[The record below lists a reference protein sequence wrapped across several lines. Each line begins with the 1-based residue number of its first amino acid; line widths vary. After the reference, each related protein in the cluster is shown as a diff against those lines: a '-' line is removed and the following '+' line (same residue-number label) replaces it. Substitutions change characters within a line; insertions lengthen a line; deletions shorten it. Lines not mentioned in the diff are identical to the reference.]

1 MSQTTKLK
9 LYMGL
14 NILVGLLICGTGLF
28 GIWNTNNYPS
38 VIFFIALS
46 VISESFVIQVSKDKY
61 ISMGFAV
68 GLAAILTF
76 SPSVAAIIAFLGS
89 LLKIYSKE
97 DSYYHLLN
105 SSVSKRIFNGAVYAI
120 GAWIS
125 GSVYQVFSQQLTFA
139 RIYDISITSLILTVL
154 VYVCVNVCLTSGYEA
169 IHQNKKIKVIFH
181 EMDWV
186 AKNILGI
193 SPVGMIM
200 ALAYQKSGWFMVVLI
215 LGPLIMARY
224 SFKLYIEMKQQY
236 FETIKTLSNALDAKD
251 NYTNG
256 HSLRVAA
263 ISEAIAKN
271 MQMTTAQVETIKTA
285 ALLHD
290 IGKIGIPDAI
300 INKPGRLEMS
310 EIYEIRRH
318 PEIGEQ
324 ILKDVRA
331 LKGIAKIVKHHHER
345 YDGNGYPD
353 SLRGDQIP
361 IESAIIAV
369 ADAFDAMTSNRIYRM
384 ALTEEWAMN
393 VIQGEKGLQF
403 HPEVVDVFLKCA
415 NQFVVEAIEE
425 REETC

>member
-1 MSQTTKLK
+1 MSQTTKLNV
-9 LYMGL
+9 YMGL
-14 NILVGLLICGTGLF
+14 NIIIGLLICGLGLVAL
-28 GIWNTNNYPS
+28 GNTNNYPS

-46 VISESFVIQVSKDKY
+46 VISESFVIQISKDKL

-76 SPSVAAIIAFLGS
+76 SPPVAAIIIFIGS
-89 LLKIYSKE
+89 LLKVYSDE
-97 DSYYHLLN
+97 EARYHLFNSDLKQRLFN
-105 SSVSKRIFNGAVYAI
+105 SSAYATGAY
-120 GAWIS
+120 IS
-125 GSVYQVFSQQLTFA
+125 GVIYHWVSQVFTFD
-139 RIYDISITSLILTVL
+139 RIYDMSLIGLTMTVL
-154 VYVCVNVCLTSGYEA
+154 VYVCLNICLMAGLYA
-169 IHQNKKIKVIFH
+169 IQEEKPIQVLFQ
-181 EMDWV
+181 EMDWIV
-186 AKNILGI
+186 KNILGI
-193 SPVGMIM
+193 SPVGIIM
-200 ALAYQKSGWFMVVLI
+200 ALAFQKSGWFMVVLI

-256 HSLRVAA
+256 HSLRVAE
-263 ISEAIAKN
+263 ISEAIARN
-271 MQMTTAQVETIKTA
+271 MQMHPHQVETIKTA

-324 ILKDVRA
+324 ILRDVKA
-331 LKGIAKIVKHHHER
+331 LRRIAKIVKHHHER

-353 SLRGDQIP
+353 SLRGDEIP

-369 ADAFDAMTSNRIYRM
+369 ADAYDAMTSNRIYRM
-384 ALTEEWAMN
+384 ALTTEWALEA
-393 VIQGEKGLQF
+393 IQREKGLQF
-403 HPEVVDVFLKCA
+403 HPEVVAAFIKCSD
-415 NQFVVEAIEE
+415 QFAAEAAEY
-425 REETC
+425 REEIG